1 MALVGRW
8 PWVNVFA
15 GEKSS
20 AMKSSPLQ
28 TGDPSRVSPR
38 QRFTQR
44 SLLPTAIVHA
54 SPFNVLTINL
64 HVVCYT
70 L

>member
-1 MALVGRW
+1 
-8 PWVNVFA
+8 
-15 GEKSS
+15 
-20 AMKSSPLQ
+20 MKSSPLQ
-28 TGDPSRVSPR
+28 TGDPSRVSPH

-64 HVVCYT
+64 HVICYT

>member
-1 MALVGRW
+1 MYLQEKKVVQWRVRRCRQLAL
-8 PWVNVFA
+8 
-15 GEKSS
+15 
-20 AMKSSPLQ
+20 
-28 TGDPSRVSPR
+28 SRVPPH

-64 HVVCYT
+64 HVICYT